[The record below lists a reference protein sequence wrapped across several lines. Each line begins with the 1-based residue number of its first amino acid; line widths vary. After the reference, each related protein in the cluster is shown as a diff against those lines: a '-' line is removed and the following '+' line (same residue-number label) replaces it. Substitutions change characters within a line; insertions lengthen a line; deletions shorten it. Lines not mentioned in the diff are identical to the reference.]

1 MQHLINI
8 SKTISKKIV
17 DISRDH
23 DPLLVNISGCMGSGK
38 STYSVEIKKH
48 LEDLGKK
55 VTLISEDDFLQPR
68 VYRSDLE
75 SMTYTDGEWK
85 GKTKWEVHEN
95 WIRLDLMKQAIL
107 NLKSYKSIQY
117 HPYMRE
123 TGTYSNDVKKVISS
137 EIVLFETSI
146 FAELFDYIVLIDVK
160 DDILIKRKINR
171 DSDLRDQEK
180 IIKYH
185 NVAQWPYWMRYRP
198 TNANIVIDNND
209 MLNPTMI
216 EN

>member
-1 MQHLINI
+1 MQHLKNI

-48 LEDLGKK
+48 IEDIGKK

-75 SMTYTDGEWK
+75 SITYTDGEWK

-95 WIRLDLMKQAIL
+95 WIRLDLMRQAIL

-117 HPYMRE
+117 HPYLRE
-123 TGTYSNDVKKVISS
+123 TGTYSSDVKKVIPS

-146 FAELFDYIVLIDVK
+146 FAELFDYVVLIDVK
-160 DDILIKRKINR
+160 DDILLNRKINR

-185 NVAQWPYWMRYRP
+185 NVAQWPYWMRHKP
-198 TNANIVIDNND
+198 ANSNLIIDNND
-209 MLNPTMI
+209 MLNPTII